1 MYCISD
7 GFGTAVRTGWVHMGH
22 SSVETALDVT
32 GDPIDLTN
40 DEPQADHARADAFLN
55 ELDMENATP
64 VVEDDDGAGVFAG
77 GAGNSKSPP
86 PSPPGD
92 DGALLE
98 LDDQQAA
105 DRILAAEVELD
116 DMAMQ
121 LALVESEKEHLA
133 AQLLEVQSESERL
146 KQRHVKMAEENDAIS
161 CQLQAANIEQD
172 EQDCAIRGMR
182 EKFHQLAHKHAQTI
196 RAFKE
201 EQAGHKRTRESLD
214 RARAD
219 VMVARGQEQE
229 AKDAAQWERYTHSG
243 QPLSAPPDAAIDLR
257 VGYADKDTV
266 KLRGAKWNRNQ
277 TKKVWQVPPG
287 SSVRP
292 FVRWVPF

>member
-7 GFGTAVRTGWVHMGH
+7 GFGTAVRTGWVYMGH

-40 DEPQADHARADAFLN
+40 DEPQADLARADAFLN
-55 ELDMENATP
+55 ELDTEDAAP
-64 VVEDDDGAGVFAG
+64 YVEEDDGAGVFAG
-77 GAGNSKSPP
+77 GAGKSISPP
-86 PSPPGD
+86 PGPPGYD
-92 DGALLE
+92 DALFE
-98 LDDQQAA
+98 LDNQQTAE
-105 DRILAAEVELD
+105 RILAVEAELE
-116 DMAMQ
+116 DMAMS
-121 LALVESEKEHLA
+121 LALVESEKEA
-133 AQLLEVQSESERL
+133 ITAQFLEVQTESEKL
-146 KQRHVKMAEENDAIS
+146 QQRHVKMTEEHDAIA
-161 CQLQAANIEQD
+161 CQLQAAHFQQD
-172 EQDCAIRGMR
+172 EQECALRGMR
-182 EKFHQLAHKHAQTI
+182 EKYSQLALKHAQAI
-196 RAFKE
+196 RSFKE
-201 EQAGHKRTRESLD
+201 EQVGHKRTRESLD

-243 QPLSAPPDAAIDLR
+243 QPLSAPSDAAIDLR

-266 KLRGAKWNRNQ
+266 KLRGAKWNQ

-287 SSVRP
+287 ASVRP